1 MKMKKLVSVMLAG
14 FLAASLFGGCG
25 KTNLT
30 NADLH
35 ILDESLA
42 DELYGIATAKDNTAL
57 RDMIQIALDECIAD
71 GTAGE
76 IATEWF
82 GSDTIYVPE
91 TKTVEADP
99 NASFDK
105 DTVVLGCD
113 VNFAP
118 MGFKDGDEVV
128 GFDID
133 LAKAVIEGKM
143 GKKLQIQ
150 PITWSNKEA
159 ELSTGKVDVL
169 WNGLTITDER
179 LEAMSFTEAY
189 MENVQAIVVPKD
201 SDIKS
206 AADLNGKKI
215 AMQKESSA
223 VDAYNASGIDAET
236 VELADNVACLNELKT
251 GRVDA
256 IVMDSVVANYYLTK
270 GE

>member
-1 MKMKKLVSVMLAG
+1 
-14 FLAASLFGGCG
+14 
-25 KTNLT
+25 
-30 NADLH
+30 
-35 ILDESLA
+35 
-42 DELYGIATAKDNTAL
+42 
-57 RDMIQIALDECIAD
+57 
-71 GTAGE
+71 
-76 IATEWF
+76 
-82 GSDTIYVPE
+82 
-91 TKTVEADP
+91 
-99 NASFDK
+99 
-105 DTVVLGCD
+105 
-113 VNFAP
+113 
-118 MGFKDGDEVV
+118 
-128 GFDID
+128 
-133 LAKAVIEGKM
+133 M

-256 IVMDSVVANYYLTK
+256 IVMDSVVANYYLAK